1 MLNSSEVH
9 FHNGLSSAP
18 NLNRGILSSS
28 NAPLD
33 WLSASTLS
41 NPLTRPLDNK
51 YSIKLLPKQYVDSHE
66 PRLENTN

>member
-33 WLSASTLS
+33 ASTLS

-66 PRLENTN
+66 PRLENAN